1 MRGQKGISYWGV
13 MLLLFVAF
21 IVIQFSVAVG
31 GAYFDD
37 LTMNKVITERLKTAT
52 PDQSTPEILMREFTQ
67 QFDMNGL
74 RDVKPE
80 DRVTITADGGS
91 VQVLKKYEVRQK
103 FLGNVDLV
111 VHFEKNFDQKTIK
124 AGN

>member
-74 RDVKPE
+74 RDIIPE
-80 DRVTITADGGS
+80 DRMTITTDSG
-91 VQVLKKYEVRQK
+91 VQVLKKYEVRKK

-111 VHFEKNFDQKTIK
+111 VHFEKTFDQKAIQ